1 MTDLGLETWCSTRT
15 SSYKT
20 LKYYFRKYSGK
31 IAPEGKT
38 VLSKLWL
45 RVFSERTEMEAEM
58 KC

>member
-1 MTDLGLETWCSTRT
+1 
-15 SSYKT
+15 